1 MKGRGKKGGGRDRS
15 KEIAMTTKNVL
26 IVGVGGQGV
35 VLASNI
41 LSEAAMISGY
51 DVKKN
56 EAHGQSQRSGSVSSH
71 IRYGTRVYSPVIGE
85 GEADIILAFEELEAL
100 RWAHYLKAGGTI
112 IVNKQRIYPASV
124 ISGID
129 SYPDDPVSLMKDK
142 GIEVISI
149 DGTKMAQRIGNP
161 VVISTLFMGVAAAF
175 LTFAEKAWKSAITT
189 LVPEKH
195 RDLNLNAFA
204 EGRKLATAIPGR

>member
-1 MKGRGKKGGGRDRS
+1 
-15 KEIAMTTKNVL
+15 
-26 IVGVGGQGV
+26 
-35 VLASNI
+35 
-41 LSEAAMISGY
+41 MISGY